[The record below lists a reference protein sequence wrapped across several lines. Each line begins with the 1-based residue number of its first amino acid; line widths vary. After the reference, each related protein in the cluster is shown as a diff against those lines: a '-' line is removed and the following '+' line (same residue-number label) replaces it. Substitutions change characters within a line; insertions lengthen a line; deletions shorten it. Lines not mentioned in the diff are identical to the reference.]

1 MITVYKNRT
10 YFVMSTV
17 IVLIMLYGSFL
28 LVQFLNWNTIWFY
41 ASIPFT
47 IIYVIAN
54 FFILPNRPDLLD
66 KPSMFNIGKYQIAI
80 NNISN
85 LIILL
90 LPLMKIYEYKVIDN
104 TSMSEISFIY
114 WTLFALMCLSSI
126 IVRITTK
133 KLSD

>member
-1 MITVYKNRT
+1 
-10 YFVMSTV
+10 MSTV
-17 IVLIMLYGSFL
+17 IVLILLYGSFL

-66 KPSMFNIGKYQIAI
+66 KPSIFNIGKYQIAI

-90 LPLMKIYEYKVIDN
+90 LPFMKIYEYKVIDN
-104 TSMSEISFIY
+104 TSMSEISVIY